1 MHEQSYGE
9 AQAKT
14 KFTSRYTSRAC
25 DAGLLHFRRLRCIE
39 ILYIE
44 GTSGPWAYPS
54 SRQRE
59 NTSRTDPLCPIAHAA
74 CPARQRRMVQFIGS
88 LTLEPAGYH
97 GRAHLQRRLYLVPSM
112 YNISMLRCRREERGA
127 AAWSYIYI
135 YMWGYPSVARVLH
148 SFHSRPEYDRSPSP
162 YKSPFPQARAD
173 LTNRRFLASW
183 QAHVSRKLLHFI
195 YSSLNPLLR
204 SIPLRNKTS
213 THRYIV
219 QLPVNIM

>member
-135 YMWGYPSVARVLH
+135 Y
-148 SFHSRPEYDRSPSP
+148 
-162 YKSPFPQARAD
+162 
-173 LTNRRFLASW
+173 
-183 QAHVSRKLLHFI
+183 I
-195 YSSLNPLLR
+195 YICGD
-204 SIPLRNKTS
+204 IPLSREFCIRS
-213 THRYIV
+213 TRAQSTIDPLRPTKVHSLRRGRI
-219 QLPVNIM
+219 